1 MTGAGDPDAGA
12 ARTIRSKEETMI
24 NVTRLASAFLATVA
38 LLAPSAARAQDV
50 VFLSTQLRPI
60 EEAQKVREVLLKGAP
75 KTTYVTEEPAQLT
88 VRTKAEQ
95 DAGKRT
101 VSLVGALHGEL
112 QPLVPM
118 GALEPLDDVAAKLAD
133 RGIPASLMTL
143 AKLGTD
149 KVMYIPW
156 MQATYV
162 MVVRKDALTHLPQGA
177 DVNALTYAQLAAWG
191 KAIQEKTGQ
200 RRIGFPAG
208 PKGLFARFL
217 QGNLYPSYTASM
229 VSEYRSAEAE
239 AMWGEFKALWAT
251 VNPNSTNYD
260 FMQEPLL
267 AGEVWIAWDHIAR
280 VKEALAAMPDKFLVV
295 PPPAGPKGRAYM
307 PVIAG
312 FGIVKGAPNRPG
324 AVALIEH
331 LTKPATQIAT
341 ASEVGFFPV
350 VNASLPTDLSP
361 AVKLLADGITKTQG
375 AKDAVVALLPVGL
388 GAKGGEFNKVYFD
401 TFQRIV
407 LRGENVK
414 TVLDAQAATMRA
426 IIDETK
432 APCWAPDKPSDGP
445 CPVK

>member
-1 MTGAGDPDAGA
+1 M
-12 ARTIRSKEETMI
+12 
-24 NVTRLASAFLATVA
+24 
-38 LLAPSAARAQDV
+38 
-50 VFLSTQLRPI
+50 
-60 EEAQKVREVLLKGAP
+60 
-75 KTTYVTEEPAQLT
+75 
-88 VRTKAEQ
+88 KAEQ

-118 GALEPLDDVAAKLAD
+118 GALEPLDDLAATLAD

-149 KVMYIPW
+149 KLMYIPW

-162 MVVRKDALTHLPQGA
+162 MVVRKEALAHLPAGA

-191 KAIQEKTGQ
+191 KTIQEKTGQ

-217 QGNLYPSYTASM
+217 QGNLYPSYTGSM
-229 VSEYRSAEAE
+229 VSEYRSADAE
-239 AMWGEFKALWAT
+239 AMWGEFKALWAS
-251 VNPNSTNYD
+251 VNPNSANYD

-267 AGEVWIAWDHIAR
+267 GGEVWIAWDHIAR

-295 PPPAGPKGRAYM
+295 APPAGPKGRSYM

-312 FGIVKGAPNRPG
+312 FGIAKGAPNRAG

-331 LTKPATQIAT
+331 LTKPATQVLA

-350 VNASLPTDLSP
+350 VDATLPANLPP
-361 AVKLLADGITKTQG
+361 AVKLLADGIAKTQS

-407 LRGENVK
+407 LRGENIK
-414 TVLDAQAATMRA
+414 TVLDAEAATMRT
-426 IIDETK
+426 IMNDTK
-432 APCWAPDKPSDGP
+432 APCWAPDKPSEGP